1 MRRPFIA
8 SISGK
13 GGVGKTTLTALLLKV
28 LLDEKVDD
36 AILIVD
42 ADPAANLPE
51 LIGVNYFRTI
61 GDIVEDFRRK
71 INDINNSGLEKTS
84 LLQYLIMRDCLVE
97 TKSFDLLVMG
107 RGEGEGCY
115 CFVNSIL
122 THILVNLL
130 KNYSVILMDMEAGLE
145 HLSRRVDK
153 YVNTLIIVIDQSIM
167 SLRTAERILSVMREV
182 NINPEKVYVVGN
194 KISNSALSKIVEWSK
209 QNVVEYAGAIPYDEQ
224 IQEYSVQGKPVLEL
238 PRENKAV
245 RAARIIAYNIGLLD

>member
-1 MRRPFIA
+1 
-8 SISGK
+8 
-13 GGVGKTTLTALLLKV
+13 
-28 LLDEKVDD
+28 
-36 AILIVD
+36 
-42 ADPAANLPE
+42 
-51 LIGVNYFRTI
+51 
-61 GDIVEDFRRK
+61 
-71 INDINNSGLEKTS
+71 
-84 LLQYLIMRDCLVE
+84 
-97 TKSFDLLVMG
+97 
-107 RGEGEGCY
+107 
-115 CFVNSIL
+115 
-122 THILVNLL
+122 
-130 KNYSVILMDMEAGLE
+130 MDMEAGLE

-182 NINPEKVYVVGN
+182 NINPEKVYVVDN

>member
-1 MRRPFIA
+1 
-8 SISGK
+8 
-13 GGVGKTTLTALLLKV
+13 
-28 LLDEKVDD
+28 
-36 AILIVD
+36 
-42 ADPAANLPE
+42 
-51 LIGVNYFRTI
+51 
-61 GDIVEDFRRK
+61 
-71 INDINNSGLEKTS
+71 
-84 LLQYLIMRDCLVE
+84 
-97 TKSFDLLVMG
+97 
-107 RGEGEGCY
+107 
-115 CFVNSIL
+115 
-122 THILVNLL
+122 
-130 KNYSVILMDMEAGLE
+130 MDMEAGLE

-182 NINPEKVYVVGN
+182 SINPEKVYVVDN

>member
-1 MRRPFIA
+1 M
-8 SISGK
+8 
-13 GGVGKTTLTALLLKV
+13 
-28 LLDEKVDD
+28 
-36 AILIVD
+36 
-42 ADPAANLPE
+42 
-51 LIGVNYFRTI
+51 
-61 GDIVEDFRRK
+61 
-71 INDINNSGLEKTS
+71 
-84 LLQYLIMRDCLVE
+84 
-97 TKSFDLLVMG
+97 
-107 RGEGEGCY
+107 
-115 CFVNSIL
+115 

-182 NINPEKVYVVGN
+182 SINPEKVYVVDN